1 MRELRRSSNPKKD
14 YVRVCPTQLNNFLP
28 NAKRKQILTFVILRL
43 GRDWIPMTAIINDNL
58 GGTEAANCPF

>member
-14 YVRVCPTQLNNFLP
+14 YVRVCPTQSNNFLP

-43 GRDWIPMTAIINDNL
+43 GRDWIPMMAIINDSL
-58 GGTEAANCPF
+58 GGTEAAYCHF